1 MGLFR
6 GCLLNWSVLFEMSN
20 KRPKYVFF
28 QTKLAILLL
37 ALKTTL
43 FFPSL
48 SFNRIIKKIV
58 TYYIR
63 VPLKTWHC
71 SDALVFNIKISSY
84 EIGIKQDFT
93 ILMVLKGTPVF
104 SLFSNIMWLLFLNDM
119 MGFFGERKS
128 DLSPR
133 SVLHPPSYIHRTDWM
148 ASGGFSTTAL
158 HTGWKVP
165 ELAWADSRRAP
176 EWREHSILTLST
188 EGPTFNLNNGT

>member
-1 MGLFR
+1 
-6 GCLLNWSVLFEMSN
+6 MSN
-20 KRPKYVFF
+20 KRRKYSCF
-28 QTKLAILLL
+28 QTNLSILLL

-43 FFPSL
+43 FFSGL
-48 SFNRIIKKIV
+48 SFNRSIKKIV

-63 VPLKTWHC
+63 VPLKTWHW
-71 SDALVFNIKISSY
+71 SEALVFNTKISY
-84 EIGIKQDFT
+84 KTGINQDFT
-93 ILMVLKGTPVF
+93 IMMVLKGTPVF

-165 ELAWADSRRAP
+165 KLAWADSAEIRSKAM
-176 EWREHSILTLST
+176 
-188 EGPTFNLNNGT
+188 